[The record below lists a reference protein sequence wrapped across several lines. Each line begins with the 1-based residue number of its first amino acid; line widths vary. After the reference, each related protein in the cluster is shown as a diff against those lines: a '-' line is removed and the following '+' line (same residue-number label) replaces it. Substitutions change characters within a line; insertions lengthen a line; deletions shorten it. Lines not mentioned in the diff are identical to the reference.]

1 MAHHPG
7 RPAEVIGEDLAGPMS
22 NDKTEKPTRRRRAD
36 ARKQGQSARS
46 TELAQAV
53 SLVAAFVALPMV
65 LGHVVDVLV
74 GSWHN
79 ALAVA
84 GQPGASK
91 GGTGMATSLARQTT
105 IDAARAMAPLFAVI
119 AVLSGGVQFAIV
131 GGKPNPHLLKPKYE
145 RVNPAK
151 GIKRFASK
159 QLIWEL
165 VRIILKLGA
174 VTLVVML
181 GWKAAMG
188 AFAMPMSIGEI
199 VQTMG
204 SVSRTMFL
212 RVAAL
217 AVVVGV
223 VDAVLARRRYE
234 KGLRMTKQ
242 EAREEMRQS
251 EGDPHVK
258 GEVRRR
264 MAKMSRNRMM
274 AEVARADIVLTNPTH
289 LAVALRYDD
298 SSPAPI
304 VVAKGAGVVA
314 QRIREKAAE
323 NDVPVQENKPLARA
337 LFKSV
342 EIGDP
347 IPIALY
353 QAVAEV
359 LAVVFRTRRA
369 A

>member
-1 MAHHPG
+1 
-7 RPAEVIGEDLAGPMS
+7 MS

-46 TELAQAV
+46 SELAQAV

-65 LGHVVDVLV
+65 LGHLVDVLV
-74 GSWHN
+74 GGWQN
-79 ALAVA
+79 ALSVA
-84 GQPGASK
+84 GSGTGSGA
-91 GGTGMATSLARQTT
+91 GMDPGMATTLARQTM
-105 IDAARAMAPLFAVI
+105 IDAARAMVPLFAVI

-131 GGKPNPHLLKPKYE
+131 GGKPNPHLLRPKFE
-145 RVNPAK
+145 RINPAK
-151 GIKRFASK
+151 GIKKFLSK
-159 QLIWEL
+159 QILWEL
-165 VRIILKLGA
+165 LRIVLKLSA
-174 VTLVVML
+174 VTIVVL
-181 GWKAAMG
+181 FGWKAAMG
-188 AFAMPMSIGEI
+188 AFAVPRSIGEI
-199 VQTMG
+199 VRTMG

-212 RVAAL
+212 RVAVL
-217 AVVVGV
+217 AVIVGV
-223 VDAVLARRRYE
+223 VDAVLARRRFE

-264 MAKMSRNRMM
+264 MAKLSRNRMM
-274 AEVARADIVLTNPTH
+274 AEVARAHVVLTNPTH
-289 LAVALRYDD
+289 LAVALRYDE
-298 SSPAPI
+298 SCPAPI

-314 QRIREKAAE
+314 QRIREKATE
-323 NDVPVQENKPLARA
+323 HEVPIQENKPLARA

-347 IPIALY
+347 IPLALY